1 MVGAVFC
8 ASPFAYLLYFTI
20 LETPVTPFFD
30 LRPIDEEWPGLEQ
43 ALALSYGEGSAR
55 PKTAQSASSS
65 TAPALCPTCVELAA
79 IGAPVGGFGC
89 TCYDY
94 LMDKADK
101 MKDMKDQE
109 SPKANDEQEFSF
121 DFYSSD

>member
-30 LRPIDEEWPGLEQ
+30 LRPKDEEWPGLEQ
-43 ALALSYGEGSAR
+43 AVALSYGESSAG
-55 PKTAQSASSS
+55 PKTALSASSS
-65 TAPALCPTCVELAA
+65 TAPALCPTCVDF
-79 IGAPVGGFGC
+79 IGALVGGFGC
-89 TCYDY
+89 TCES

-101 MKDMKDQE
+101 MKDMKDQD
-109 SPKANDEQEFSF
+109 SSKANGEQEFSF

>member
-43 ALALSYGEGSAR
+43 ALAL
-55 PKTAQSASSS
+55 
-65 TAPALCPTCVELAA
+65 ALCPTCVELAD